1 MWKHQVIIFFKNVLI
16 GRVLFLIYCALSEY
30 KHFEQLTHVVF
41 WFFKKKIELCKFW
54 MQKRL
59 KYWILHFHWV
69 ISHYTVHAIFFLVCQ
84 ISGLFHIYFVYHDTI
99 FFVSQ
104 DTCIMIETHTQHQL
118 VKYHTLALWSVL
130 SCLVQ

>member
-1 MWKHQVIIFFKNVLI
+1 MIIFLKNVLI

-54 MQKRL
+54 VQKRL

-104 DTCIMIETHTQHQL
+104 DTCIMIETHTQQQL